1 MSEAQT
7 SPRRVVEI
15 PTKDRRRIVVRASL
29 NVIAAWAILITAY
42 YVVPVGHE
50 GRLHVFL
57 QLAIDLALVAL
68 VLSWELRRIVN
79 AKLPALRAIEA
90 LAVVVIL
97 FLLVFA
103 TIYLS
108 LSSASP
114 ATFTQHLDH
123 TQALYF
129 TITVFSTVGFGDI
142 TPRTDL
148 VRILVSV
155 QMLLDLVIIGAVVRL
170 LINATKLSLG
180 RGGDESTTSL

>member
-1 MSEAQT
+1 M
-7 SPRRVVEI
+7 
-15 PTKDRRRIVVRASL
+15 
-29 NVIAAWAILITAY
+29 
-42 YVVPVGHE
+42 
-50 GRLHVFL
+50 
-57 QLAIDLALVAL
+57 
-68 VLSWELRRIVN
+68 
-79 AKLPALRAIEA
+79 
-90 LAVVVIL
+90 VVIL

-103 TIYLS
+103 TLYLS

-155 QMLLDLVIIGAVVRL
+155 PMLLDLVIIGAVVRL
-170 LINATKLSLG
+170 HQCCQDLLGEGRRRVDDVPLIDSH
-180 RGGDESTTSL
+180 DTSGHGERPASFVT